1 MINEL
6 RDSRSDYEKLKVN
19 LVHVNEFSDQSKKI
33 VELERENRKLK
44 TEIEYLVQVFFVIKS
59 FIEAKIKVDLSCIW
73 SFSKG
78 NAREDAFVSGRARV
92 KSQTTGQ
99 I

>member
-44 TEIEYLVQVFFVIKS
+44 TEIEYLV
-59 FIEAKIKVDLSCIW
+59 
-73 SFSKG
+73 
-78 NAREDAFVSGRARV
+78 
-92 KSQTTGQ
+92 
-99 I
+99 